1 MKKNITKNKGDI
13 IIYKPKSKEVE
24 IRVRLEKETI
34 WLALN
39 EIATL
44 FDTNKSG
51 ISRHIKNIY
60 ENKELNKKA
69 TVAKIATVQIL

>member
-1 MKKNITKNKGDI
+1 MNKNINKGDI

-24 IRVRLEKETI
+24 IKVRLEKETI

-51 ISRHIKNIY
+51 ISRHI
-60 ENKELNKKA
+60 
-69 TVAKIATVQIL
+69 